1 MAELHFRYE
10 KQCWGVSL
18 HAVREA
24 KDTDPTYISLNPTEN
39 LIHVS
44 LICLKH
50 GATLQK
56 VLKKKKNEINKLNNI
71 NCVCVCVVKIV
82 TLQFSK
88 EVSYV
93 QQGCIQLIKSTI
105 KISVFYFN
113 IFLKQIYSCSGKYSH
128 SNFYKYFL
136 LLSMFK
142 V

>member
-24 KDTDPTYISLNPTEN
+24 KDTNPTYISLNPTEN

-71 NCVCVCVVKIV
+71 NCVCVCGKNNDTVVFERS
-82 TLQFSK
+82 LL
-88 EVSYV
+88 
-93 QQGCIQLIKSTI
+93 CSTRLYLVDQ
-105 KISVFYFN
+105 KHNKN
-113 IFLKQIYSCSGKYSH
+113 ICFL
-128 SNFYKYFL
+128 F
-136 LLSMFK
+136 
-142 V
+142 